1 MSGVFSIIQQRIDFS
16 DDKVRLLI
24 LFIIAF
30 CIRFF
35 LQFFNIVFEGDEMN
49 YAQLAKNLYYGE
61 GYTVT
66 FINFL
71 YLSSSFGSPDFYWP
85 PLMPYAIYFF
95 YLIFGV
101 SDFSA
106 KLVSVIFGSL
116 LVFPIYFLGKELFN
130 EKIGFLSALLVTIS
144 RSMVWFS
151 IQVFSDIPLSFFLA
165 VCVYWNIK
173 NTKTNDL
180 KYGILGGVFFG
191 LAYLTR
197 FSAII
202 FLPVLLFNLLYLGK
216 MKKSVYSLFIFIASF
231 FIIISPWLIR
241 NVLLTGSLFFS
252 EKSVALAN
260 YMLGGNYEAN
270 FYGLTAPPSPIQIF
284 LANPFS
290 VISKWTIGIYIQ
302 YKIFPEYLT
311 PLLFVLGCV
320 GGLVSTNKLQQR
332 LVLFLLIFTNFAF
345 YGIAVYAGR
354 IGAVSRYNLAIY
366 PFIFIFCARGILKLQ
381 DLIPKNIL
389 DLEIRKFQLKQ
400 YIIIIVTL
408 IVIIEALVITTS
420 NVVRF
425 EGKNDSL
432 ELYNAGIWLREN
444 TDPNAILMS
453 RKDIIPYYAERRS
466 VRLPFGDFSTIIR
479 VAREY
484 EAQYI
489 IIDERAIAETRADLP
504 EQVGL
509 LDENSAPSNLKVVYL
524 DTASEYKVVIYLITS
539 YAT

>member
-1 MSGVFSIIQQRIDFS
+1 
-16 DDKVRLLI
+16 
-24 LFIIAF
+24 
-30 CIRFF
+30 
-35 LQFFNIVFEGDEMN
+35 
-49 YAQLAKNLYYGE
+49 
-61 GYTVT
+61 
-66 FINFL
+66 
-71 YLSSSFGSPDFYWP
+71 
-85 PLMPYAIYFF
+85 
-95 YLIFGV
+95 
-101 SDFSA
+101 
-106 KLVSVIFGSL
+106 
-116 LVFPIYFLGKELFN
+116 
-130 EKIGFLSALLVTIS
+130 
-144 RSMVWFS
+144 
-151 IQVFSDIPLSFFLA
+151 
-165 VCVYWNIK
+165 
-173 NTKTNDL
+173 
-180 KYGILGGVFFG
+180 
-191 LAYLTR
+191 
-197 FSAII
+197 
-202 FLPVLLFNLLYLGK
+202 
-216 MKKSVYSLFIFIASF
+216 
-231 FIIISPWLIR
+231 
-241 NVLLTGSLFFS
+241 
-252 EKSVALAN
+252 
-260 YMLGGNYEAN
+260 
-270 FYGLTAPPSPIQIF
+270 
-284 LANPFS
+284 
-290 VISKWTIGIYIQ
+290 
-302 YKIFPEYLT
+302 
-311 PLLFVLGCV
+311 
-320 GGLVSTNKLQQR
+320 LQQR

-389 DLEIRKFQLKQ
+389 DLEIRKFQLKR

-432 ELYNAGIWLREN
+432 ELYNAGIWLKEN

-539 YAT
+539 YAV